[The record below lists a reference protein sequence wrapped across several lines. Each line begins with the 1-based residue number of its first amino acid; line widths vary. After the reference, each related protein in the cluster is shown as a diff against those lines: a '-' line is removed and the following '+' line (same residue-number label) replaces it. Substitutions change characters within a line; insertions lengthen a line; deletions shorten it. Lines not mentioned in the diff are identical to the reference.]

1 MTHGYR
7 WLDASNQPFS
17 FLGQG
22 AKVTFDLEAVP
33 ELVGLTEERT
43 KAYGHRRRNGA
54 FAVNNFVDGSWGNP
68 DCASH
73 GILRNAHWLEI
84 FLKKNLAGC
93 DRVLHFYTV

>member
-1 MTHGYR
+1 MG
-7 WLDASNQPFS
+7 NQTFS

-22 AKVTFDLEAVP
+22 AKITFDLKAVP

-54 FAVNNFVDGSWGNP
+54 FAVNNFVDGSRGNP
-68 DCASH
+68 DCTGHSV
-73 GILRNAHWLEI
+73 LRNAHGLEI

-93 DRVLHFYTV
+93 DGVLHFYTV